1 MITRFTLLVFILFCG
16 NLAAHPTNTPPFFG
30 KNSWYNTTV
39 GKHFGGFEAPG
50 DFDGDPEKK
59 RFAAAKS
66 VSRGRIL
73 FLNYSA
79 YDSAYADKFQ
89 KLIAAYFPACTLSTF
104 SEGSAEDLSAQ
115 LEGVQIVAVPYP
127 SSGRSEVLRAYGKV
141 LQGFVQKGGH
151 VLFTGTHDAGVIQDY
166 GLLELE
172 KGYYCNDMQIQ
183 AIVPDHPMV
192 SGMPTE
198 FLVSDFAY
206 PLDVSDTA
214 FVSLA
219 EIGGFPVLGYKQ
231 SGLGKVVY
239 LGLEYYYAKQATTM
253 QIAIQT
259 MGWLLSTCNPE
270 SDRPVRRVEEVYRTG
285 GSVRYD
291 LKIYPNPYMTKAT
304 LDLDLSQAAYVSVQ
318 MTEETG
324 RSVINITSPRQLQNG
339 FYHFDLPNVAPG
351 VYFLQINID
360 DKKVVRKVVKSA
372 AQ

>member
-1 MITRFTLLVFILFCG
+1 MIRLFTLLVLILTG
-16 NLAAHPTNTPPFFG
+16 NILAAHPTNTPPFFG

-39 GKHFGGFEAPG
+39 GKHFGGFEVPG
-50 DFDGDPEKK
+50 DVDGDPEKK
-59 RFAAAKS
+59 VFSTAKS

-89 KLIAAYFPACTLSTF
+89 KLIATHFPACTLSTF
-104 SEGSAEDLSAQ
+104 VEGSAEDLSVQ
-115 LEGVQIVAVPYP
+115 LEGVQIVAIPYP
-127 SSGRSEVLRAYGKV
+127 SSGRSEVLRAYGRV
-141 LQGFVQKGGH
+141 LQSFVQKGGH
-151 VLFTGTHDAGVIQDY
+151 VLLTGTHDAGVIQDY

-183 AIVPDHPMV
+183 AIVPEHPMV

-231 SGLGKVVY
+231 LGLGKVVY

-253 QIAIQT
+253 QLAVQT
-259 MGWLLSTCNPE
+259 MSWLLSLSPE
-270 SDRPVRRVEEVYRTG
+270 SDRPVRRVEEVFRTG
-285 GSVRYD
+285 GPVRYD
-291 LKIYPNPYMTKAT
+291 LKVYPNPYMTKAT
-304 LDLDLSQAAYVSVQ
+304 LDLDLTNTAYVSVQ

-351 VYFLQINID
+351 VYFLQITID